1 MIARKLYGNALI
13 AVMLRGQRALPFAPR
28 EEVEAARDRR
38 VRRIVAFAAEQVP
51 FYRDWFARE
60 DVDPREFTT
69 APDLERLPLLDRDE
83 VRAEPHRFMA
93 AGHSALRVLTSGS
106 TGAPLEVHH
115 DHRSLLGN
123 IAWGERERQPLIEA
137 CGTFRPKEI
146 YVGNE
151 TSVMK
156 DVTAFYAAN
165 TRLPMRPRRRFVSV
179 RVQADTLAEIVNH
192 ERPDILVGYGGWI
205 HLFFQTVA
213 ARGIALEPPKLVM
226 YMAEA
231 LPPGGRELI
240 EGTFGVPVMS
250 RYSAAEAFKVGF
262 YCERRTGFHLH
273 EDLSHVRVLESGRLV
288 ISNLVNRGSVLLNYP
303 IGDLG
308 SISAEPCPCGRTFR
322 LLSELEGRVEDIL
335 ALADGRFVHPRAV
348 WQVFRELPEV
358 LQYRLVQ
365 EERQR
370 FTLELAT
377 LDEPAYERARQR
389 AEPELGRLLAPAP
402 QIAVSRRV
410 ELRREGDGKF
420 RAVAS
425 RVPRG

>member
-1 MIARKLYGNALI
+1 MIARRLYGNAVI
-13 AVMLRGQRALPFAPR
+13 AAMLRGQRTIPFARR
-28 EEVEAARDRR
+28 EEIEAARDRR
-38 VRRIVAFAAEQVP
+38 VRRTVAFAAQHVP
-51 FYRDWFARE
+51 FYREWFARGRA
-60 DVDPREFTT
+60 DPREFTS

-83 VRAEPHRFMA
+83 VRSEPHRFMA
-93 AGHSALRVLTSGS
+93 TGHSALRVLTSGS

-115 DHRSLLGN
+115 DRHSLLAN
-123 IAWGERERQPLIEA
+123 IAWGERERQPLVEA

-165 TRLPMRPRRRFVSV
+165 TRLPVRPRRRFVSV
-179 RVQADTLAEIVNH
+179 REQAETLAEIVNR

-240 EGTFGVPVMS
+240 EGSFGVPVMS

-262 YCERRTGFHLH
+262 YCECRTGFHLH
-273 EDLSHVRVLESGRLV
+273 EDLCHVRVLDDARLV

-308 SISAEPCPCGRTFR
+308 AISPEPCPCGRTFR
-322 LLSELEGRVEDIL
+322 VLSELEGRAEDIL
-335 ALADGRFVHPRAV
+335 SLADGRFVHPRAL
-348 WQVFRELPEV
+348 WQVFREDPEV

-365 EERQR
+365 EELQR

-377 LDEPAYERARQR
+377 LDEPAYDRARHR
-389 AEPELGRLLAPAP
+389 AEPQLRRLLAPAP
-402 QIAVSRRV
+402 RIEFSRRAEV
-410 ELRREGDGKF
+410 RREDGGKF

-425 RVPRG
+425 RVPRR